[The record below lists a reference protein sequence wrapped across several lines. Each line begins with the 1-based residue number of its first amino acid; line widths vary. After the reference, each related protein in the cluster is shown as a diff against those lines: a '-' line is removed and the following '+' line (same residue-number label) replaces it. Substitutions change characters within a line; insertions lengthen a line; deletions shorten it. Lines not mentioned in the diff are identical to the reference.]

1 MAKRLFTEACVRSM
15 PSGSELVLGSEAMAT
30 PSALDLAFQR
40 GVRVVYA
47 DGVARSSAAAAPDAG
62 LWSRIVAED
71 GTYVVEVRSGAAS
84 VHRVTPDGPT
94 LVVGAGGQ
102 G

>member
-1 MAKRLFTEACVRSM
+1 MRDM

-47 DGVARSSAAAAPDAG
+47 DGVRAVRKPVAAESE

-71 GTYVVEVRSGAAS
+71 GTYVVEVKHGVATA
-84 VHRVTPDGPT
+84 HRVTPGGPA
-94 LVVGAGGQ
+94 LVSGSGGAR
-102 G
+102 